1 MADNTPFGNIN
12 IEAGSTERSASW
24 YQRQVRSY
32 ASHLN
37 SPAELYDSDLGRF
50 ETKLEVGQMYL
61 FEYTPKHA
69 DTLPYYDNFPLV
81 VIADAIP
88 NGFSGVNLHY
98 LRPMAR
104 AALLDKLMPAWSD
117 IGAKSQLAS
126 SWSTLRNFSKF
137 PEARGA
143 TKKYLGSQAGRL
155 FRINPAHWKSAIFL
169 PVQMFKGAGLQK
181 IYKDTMERP
190 ERKKRGSINVGR
202 I

>member
-50 ETKLEVGQMYL
+50 ESKLEVGQMYL
-61 FEYTPKHA
+61 FEYKPKHA

-88 NGFSGVNLHY
+88 KAILINTGASAFGNACLKIVLFAEYPSDS
-98 LRPMAR
+98 
-104 AALLDKLMPAWSD
+104 AA
-117 IGAKSQLAS
+117 
-126 SWSTLRNFSKF
+126 
-137 PEARGA
+137 
-143 TKKYLGSQAGRL
+143 
-155 FRINPAHWKSAIFL
+155 
-169 PVQMFKGAGLQK
+169 
-181 IYKDTMERP
+181 
-190 ERKKRGSINVGR
+190 
-202 I
+202 